1 MFTEENLPG
10 EFHVYVDTD
19 SSTNEDVG
27 LQADIQLCLHAL
39 VWGEGEHR
47 QGGCVVLVGHLAC
60 NKSSVM
66 LEWHVLASKGW
77 SATVAL
83 QLESW
88 SVVLVGH
95 PMQEPCHLDSRGH
108 RNTGPFA

>member
-39 VWGEGEHR
+39 VWGE
-47 QGGCVVLVGHLAC
+47 
-60 NKSSVM
+60 
-66 LEWHVLASKGW
+66 
-77 SATVAL
+77 
-83 QLESW
+83 
-88 SVVLVGH
+88 
-95 PMQEPCHLDSRGH
+95 
-108 RNTGPFA
+108 